1 MSTLNIVQLQTALGI
16 PVTATFV
23 LEVLKVP
30 AAGNE
35 KRAVWWEAGQYEA
48 IVDAL
53 IAHIEKARKVN
64 VAAIDGK
71 RSKKVKEEAAAPA
84 AAIAKCA
91 DTSDL
96 FGDAEP
102 ETNDDLFN

>member
-1 MSTLNIVQLQTALGI
+1 MSTMNIVQLQTALGI

-35 KRAVWWEAGQYEA
+35 KRAVWWEVDQYET

-53 IAHIEKARKVN
+53 IAHIEKTRKVN

-71 RSKKVKEEAAAPA
+71 RIKKVKEEVAAPA
-84 AAIAKCA
+84 TAAAQCA
-91 DTSDL
+91 DAGDL